1 MVTRTQKY
9 LDTQGAVVMIVT
21 HIYSDIGHFERDG
34 LRAGN
39 HIQLGTNDSADNY
52 NEVPDE
58 TGGYQN
64 IPASLPDIILPDPEE
79 EPDADAAAEDYE
91 TALAAFGVE

>member
-9 LDTQGAVVMIVT
+9 LDTQGAAVMIVT
-21 HIYSDIGHFERDG
+21 HIYSDCGHFERDG

-39 HIQLGTNDSADNY
+39 HIQLGTADSADNY

-58 TGGYQN
+58 TGGYSG
-64 IPASLPDIILPDPEE
+64 IPASLPDIVLPDPE
-79 EPDADAAAEDYE
+79 EPDADAGAEDYE
-91 TALAAFGVE
+91 TALAALGVE